1 MDALELLLSRDSA
14 LKLESPGPTDE
25 ELDQIFAS
33 ANRAPDHG
41 RLRPWRFLVIP
52 TERRAR
58 LGELMADAMKRREPT
73 ATAEAL
79 QREREKPLRA
89 PVIVVASARIQKGHR
104 IPEVEQFAAASAAVQ
119 SIMLAAPA
127 TGFGA
132 MWKTGDPAYDPW
144 FKEAIGLPAEDDII
158 GFIYLGTRAGGVS
171 PAPRPAPRDHVA
183 VWQG

>member
-58 LGELMADAMKRREPT
+58 LGEVMADAMQRRDPT

-79 QREREKPLRA
+79 QRERE
-89 PVIVVASARIQKGHR
+89 
-104 IPEVEQFAAASAAVQ
+104 
-119 SIMLAAPA
+119 
-127 TGFGA
+127 
-132 MWKTGDPAYDPW
+132 
-144 FKEAIGLPAEDDII
+144 
-158 GFIYLGTRAGGVS
+158 
-171 PAPRPAPRDHVA
+171 
-183 VWQG
+183 